1 MASQPPDRAEVE
13 EALFELQQYLSDRI
27 APLMVADS
35 IELLTRCPVDL
46 VVAQLDSWTSS
57 QYLSGRAGVPV
68 SDYLFHA
75 VQKIHMLGDFKLLP
89 TTVLDPYLERIK
101 QAVLAVCPI
110 EDRELL
116 ASNLARLGTSVT
128 GPAPTVDILY
138 RQPGTAATAASAPL
152 AAPAHTV
159 AVTAA
164 SGPVVAAAIPP
175 PVARPGAPAAA
186 PAAVPVVA
194 ADPIIS
200 ADVAHSLRRLTLLLD
215 RMATQQIVAAPAGP
229 GPSEETELVSQV
241 LTTATRSAANGR
253 ELDQHLDRLRAL
265 GGPARID
272 QVFQALGASLPAW
285 SLDSP
290 SLHGAGSPAD
300 HSSPAEAMR
309 RLVTLAQDTAEAAR
323 RYRDLV
329 HTAIRQV
336 NEGALPRAVTI
347 LDLALDLAG
356 ARAVPAP
363 TVDALRNSG
372 HDHFD
377 AERLRKL
384 AETPGKHLAL
394 SRVMSFFTRL
404 TPDGLLD
411 DLAREERHDRRR
423 HLVTLLE
430 AHGLAARTAVVAR
443 LETTAGQ
450 RDQTDPFFLR
460 NLVYLLRILPRPE
473 GASPMDEVALI
484 GRAVRSTSPLAVVK
498 EAIST
503 LGKIEHETAED
514 ALLAYLRRFESML
527 ESPRAGAHP
536 REETEALLDR
546 TLAGLARGNT
556 GRAVK
561 AVVDHGL
568 RDAPELGNTKARLV
582 ELGARDL
589 TPYPEQVL
597 RLLAALQAEVPRG
610 LASLAGAMINKRK
623 GENVIS
629 LVQSLRGTRVAEV
642 WEAFQDIATRHPNEA
657 FGQAAA
663 QALQA
668 LSEAPP
674 SRPPMTAALS
684 GDLEVFGMP
693 NLLQNLADNKAT
705 GTLTLFDEEG
715 HVAATLALEK
725 GGLKTAQHGLL
736 RNAEAVYQLVEK
748 PFPGQ
753 FAFVSPRDAP
763 AESDGAETL
772 EVAPILLEGLRRY
785 DELRGARALV
795 PDETNLRPTGAV
807 PPAHPDEPNEAL
819 VESIWDAV
827 RSGMT
832 ANACERKFPVDSY
845 RIRRLL
851 AYWIEKGALKVPGR
865 KKETTP

>member
-1 MASQPPDRAEVE
+1 
-13 EALFELQQYLSDRI
+13 
-27 APLMVADS
+27 
-35 IELLTRCPVDL
+35 
-46 VVAQLDSWTSS
+46 
-57 QYLSGRAGVPV
+57 
-68 SDYLFHA
+68 
-75 VQKIHMLGDFKLLP
+75 
-89 TTVLDPYLERIK
+89 VLDPYLEQIK
-101 QAVLAVCPI
+101 QAVLTVCPV
-110 EDRELL
+110 EDRDLL
-116 ASNLARLGTSVT
+116 ASNLARLGTTVS

-138 RQPGTAATAASAPL
+138 RQPGAAATSASAPL
-152 AAPAHTV
+152 AAPAHAV
-159 AVTAA
+159 AMTA
-164 SGPVVAAAIPP
+164 
-175 PVARPGAPAAA
+175 AAA
-186 PAAVPVVA
+186 PVAAAVPVAVARSGAAPGVAAPVAVTVAA

-215 RMATQQIVAAPAGP
+215 RLATQQVTAAAPAGP
-229 GPSEETELVSQV
+229 GPTEETELVSQV

-265 GGPARID
+265 GGPARTD
-272 QVFQALGASLPAW
+272 QIFQALGASLPGW

-290 SLHGAGSPAD
+290 SLHASGSPAD
-300 HSSPAEAMR
+300 HSGPAEAMR

-336 NEGALPRAVTI
+336 NEGALPRAVTM
-347 LDLALDLAG
+347 LDLALELA
-356 ARAVPAP
+356 AERAVPAP

-394 SRVMSFFTRL
+394 ARVMAFFTRL

-411 DLAREERHDRRR
+411 DLAREDRHDRRR

-430 AHGLAARTAVVAR
+430 AHGTAARTVVVAR
-443 LETTAGQ
+443 LETSAGQ
-450 RDQTDPFFLR
+450 RDQGDPFFLR

-473 GASPMDEVALI
+473 GASPVDEVALL

-527 ESPRAGAHP
+527 ESPRAGTHP
-536 REETEALLDR
+536 REETEALVER
-546 TLAGLARGNT
+546 TIAGLARGST

-589 TPYPEQVL
+589 TPHPELVL
-597 RLLAALQAEVPRG
+597 RLLAALEAEVPRG

-623 GENVIS
+623 GENVIN
-629 LVQSLRGTRVAEV
+629 LIQSLRGTRVAEV
-642 WEAFQDIATRHPNEA
+642 WEAFQGISTRHPNES

-693 NLLQNLADNKAT
+693 NLLQNLADNRAT
-705 GTLTLFDEEG
+705 GTLTLFDGEG
-715 HVAATLALEK
+715 HVAAALTLEK
-725 GGLKTAQHGLL
+725 GGLRSAQHGLL

-753 FAFVSPRDAP
+753 FAFVSPRDTP

-785 DELRGARALV
+785 DELREARALV

-807 PPAHPDEPNEAL
+807 PPTHPDEPNEAL

-832 ANACERKFPVDSY
+832 AAACERKFPVDSY

-865 KKETTP
+865 KKETP

>member
-1 MASQPPDRAEVE
+1 VASQPPDRAEVE

-46 VVAQLDSWTSS
+46 VVAQLDAWTSS

-68 SDYLFHA
+68 SDFLFHA

-89 TTVLDPYLERIK
+89 TSTLEPYLEKIK
-101 QAVLAVCPI
+101 HAVLAVCPI

-116 ASNLARLGTSVT
+116 ASNLGRLGASVS

-138 RQPGTAATAASAPL
+138 RQPGAAASAVSAPL
-152 AAPAHTV
+152 AAPAHAV

-164 SGPVVAAAIPP
+164 ALPASAAGPVAVSRSGAVPGAAPP
-175 PVARPGAPAAA
+175 PGVTVA
-186 PAAVPVVA
+186 A

-215 RMATQQIVAAPAGP
+215 RLATQQITVAPAGP

-265 GGPARID
+265 GGPARTD
-272 QVFQALGASLPAW
+272 QIFQALGASLPAW

-290 SLHGAGSPAD
+290 SLSGAGSTAD
-300 HSSPAEAMR
+300 HSGPAEAMR

-347 LDLALDLAG
+347 LDLALELA
-356 ARAVPAP
+356 AERAVPAP

-377 AERLRKL
+377 ADRLRKL

-394 SRVMSFFTRL
+394 ARVMGFFTRL

-411 DLAREERHDRRR
+411 DLAREDRHDRRR

-430 AHGLAARTAVVAR
+430 AHGTAARTAVVGR
-443 LETTAGQ
+443 LETSAGQ
-450 RDQTDPFFLR
+450 RDQADPFFLR
-460 NLVYLLRILPRPE
+460 NLVYLLRILPRAE
-473 GASPMDEVALI
+473 GASPVDEVALL

-527 ESPRAGAHP
+527 ESPRAGTHP
-536 REETEALLDR
+536 REETEALVER
-546 TLAGLARGNT
+546 TIAGLARGST
-556 GRAVK
+556 GRALK

-582 ELGARDL
+582 ELGGRDL
-589 TPYPEQVL
+589 TPHPELVL
-597 RLLAALQAEVPRG
+597 RLLAALEAEVPRG

-623 GENVIS
+623 GENVIN
-629 LVQSLRGTRVAEV
+629 LIQSLRGTRVAEV
-642 WEAFQDIATRHPNEA
+642 WEAFQGISTRYPNES

-674 SRPPMTAALS
+674 SRPPITAALS

-693 NLLQNLADNKAT
+693 NLLQNLADNRAT
-705 GTLTLFDEEG
+705 GTLTLFDAEG
-715 HVAATLALEK
+715 HVVATLVLEK
-725 GGLKTAQHGLL
+725 GGLRSAQHGLL
-736 RNAEAVYQLVEK
+736 RNAEAVYQLVER

-753 FAFVSPRDAP
+753 FAFVSPRDTP
-763 AESDGAETL
+763 AEADGAGTL

-785 DELRGARALV
+785 DELRAARALV
-795 PDETNLRPTGAV
+795 PDETNLRPTGTV

-865 KKETTP
+865 KKEIP